1 MKAPPPTPVNQ
12 RECHLLLKDV
22 QAKIPKLCTKTAQ
35 TNHDFLTRRVDFEC
49 GGDDDK
55 ADRIRVMIQKAE
67 DLRAVCKKIRNF
79 VKPGQSS
86 GLQTVLVPVDHHDPK
101 TATVWKTIDD
111 PQQVVAV
118 LQARNQK
125 HFRQA
130 EGTPFTTRE
139 FGKIPF
145 DGSGPVAD
153 AVLDGTYKSSDP
165 VVQLLLDE
173 LFRPANNVLPRIADL
188 LSAVT
193 DRFKKWGKTTS
204 VSPFS
209 KRYLTQY
216 ISLIRIIREPS
227 KHQDTPPILPPAAQ
241 ALASIAKELLQLHVS
256 LLQLGIQHK
265 HSYSRWQRV
274 ANLMLEKDF
283 GIPKIHRLRI
293 IHLYEADL
301 NLLMGIYFARVLV
314 RHIES
319 NHRFNDGC
327 YGNRAGLSAHEPVFV
342 EELQNTIC
350 YLSRTNRLDQDNDA
364 TACYDRIPPNLAN
377 LVSGSNDM
385 DQDLCTIHGATLDDM
400 SYHLLTAL
408 GISEEA

>member
-1 MKAPPPTPVNQ
+1 M
-12 RECHLLLKDV
+12 CHLLLKDA
-22 QAKIPKLCTKTAQ
+22 QIKIHKLRTEAAQ
-35 TNHDFLTRRVDFEC
+35 KRWDFLTHCVDFEC
-49 GGDDDK
+49 GGDTDK
-55 ADRIRVMIQKAE
+55 ADRIRAMIQKAE

-79 VKPGQSS
+79 VKPGNSS

-101 TATVWKTIDD
+101 KATVWKTIDD

-118 LQARNQK
+118 LQARNQQ

-130 EGTPFTTRE
+130 EGTPFTTGE
-139 FGKIPF
+139 FGSIPC

-153 AVLDGTYKSSDP
+153 AVLAGTYKSSDP

-173 LFRPANNVLPRIADL
+173 LVRPANNTLPAIEGL

-193 DRFKKWGKTTS
+193 DRFKKWDETTS

-216 ISLIRIIREPS
+216 ISLIRIVREPS
-227 KHQDTPPILPPAAQ
+227 KHQDPPTALPPAAQ
-241 ALASIAKELLQLHVS
+241 ALASTAKELLQLHVS
-256 LLQLGIQHK
+256 LLQLAIQHK

-274 ANLMLEKDF
+274 ANLMLENDF
-283 GIPKIHRLRI
+283 GFPKIHRLQL

-314 RHIES
+314 RHVES
-319 NHRFNDGC
+319 THQFNDGC
-327 YGNRAGLSAHEPVFV
+327 YGNRSGLSAHEPVFV

-350 YLSRTNRLDQDNDA
+350 YLSRTNYLDQDNDA
-364 TACYDRIPPNLAN
+364 TACYNRTPPQSCKPCISFEWHDPRPMYYPRSDPRRHVLPPSHRAGDLRRGIP
-377 LVSGSNDM
+377 
-385 DQDLCTIHGATLDDM
+385 Q
-400 SYHLLTAL
+400 
-408 GISEEA
+408 